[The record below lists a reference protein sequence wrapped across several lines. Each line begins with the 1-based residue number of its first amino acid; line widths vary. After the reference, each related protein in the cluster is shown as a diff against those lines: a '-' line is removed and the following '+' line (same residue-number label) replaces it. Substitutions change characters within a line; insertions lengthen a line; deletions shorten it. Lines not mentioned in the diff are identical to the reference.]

1 MTRKTFF
8 NLAGIFLFFAVII
21 FLYITSAATPLT
33 IETISS
39 DNEYLENN

>member
-8 NLAGIFLFFAVII
+8 NLTGIFLVFAAII

-39 DNEYLENN
+39 DNKYLESN